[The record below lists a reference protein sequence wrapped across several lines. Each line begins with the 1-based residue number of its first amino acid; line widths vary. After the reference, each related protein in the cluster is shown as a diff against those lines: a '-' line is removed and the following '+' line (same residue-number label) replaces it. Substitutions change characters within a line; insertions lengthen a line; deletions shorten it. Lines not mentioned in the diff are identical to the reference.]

1 MKHFGLDADANALAL
16 LADSISQN
24 NLGDKVAQ
32 MQNQATSSVA
42 FAEGDEL
49 TIASGFARVA
59 KMVQLNENG
68 ERVTTPYLVFDASIK
83 HTNGTVEDAT
93 VSLRQL
99 VQPTIVVADPAGKPI
114 TRNQLVKRFGD
125 VAVDYRDTHDSKGD
139 VVTLP
144 CLNNEVKLK
153 IAVGKVWM
161 PDFTSYDRDSRAW
174 TKSTPRESYGYV
186 KA

>member
-16 LADSISQN
+16 LADSISQA
-24 NLGDKVAQ
+24 NLKEKVAQ
-32 MQNQATSSVA
+32 MQNQATASVA
-42 FAEGDEL
+42 FAAGDEL

-59 KMVQLNENG
+59 KMVQLQDG
-68 ERVTTPYLVFDASIK
+68 ETKVTPYLVFDASLK
-83 HTNGTVEDAT
+83 HANGTVEDAV

-125 VAVDYRDTHDSKGD
+125 VAIDYRDTHDSTGE
-139 VVTLP
+139 VVSLP
-144 CLNNEVKLK
+144 CLNKEVKLK
-153 IAVGKVWM
+153 IAVGDVWM
-161 PDFTSYDRDSRAW
+161 PDFTSYDRDAKAW
-174 TKSTPRESYGYV
+174 TKSTHRESYGYV

>member
-1 MKHFGLDADANALAL
+1 MKHFGLDANADTLAL

-24 NLGDKVAQ
+24 NLGDKVTQ
-32 MQNQATSSVA
+32 MQNQETASAA
-42 FAEGDEL
+42 FADGDEL

-59 KMVQLNENG
+59 KMVRRDENG
-68 ERVTTPYLVFDASIK
+68 KRVATPYLVFDASIK
-83 HTNGTVEDAT
+83 HTNGTIEDAT

-125 VAVDYRDTHDSKGD
+125 VAVDYRDTHDSKGI

-153 IAVGKVWM
+153 ISVGTVWI
-161 PDFTSYDRDSRAW
+161 PDFASYDHDSRSW
-174 TKSTPRESYGYV
+174 TKSDPRESYGY
-186 KA
+186 ALA

>member
-32 MQNQATSSVA
+32 MQNQETASAA

-59 KMVQLNENG
+59 KMISRNENG

-153 IAVGKVWM
+153 ISVGKVWM
-161 PDFTSYDRDSRAW
+161 PDFASYDSDSRAW